1 VPKNIKEVMNASAE
15 QIASDLAKVVRGDVF
30 ADILHRAAYSTD
42 ASIYRIIPA
51 CVIAPHDRGDVAAAV
66 KYAGAQDIPI
76 VARGAGTGLAGE
88 SLCSGI
94 VFDMTRYMNKIIDV
108 RNGGKTVVC
117 ETGVVLDD
125 LNKCLAEFGR
135 KIGPD
140 PSSANRAVIGGCVA
154 NNSTGAHSLEYGFV
168 ADYVESIEAVLAD
181 GSAVEFKNDFDPEQA
196 TDDRVAWI
204 ASECLSVLS
213 DKEAVINKAQPKS
226 RRNRSGYNIAGI
238 CHNGRIDLA
247 RLLAGSEGTLAI
259 FTKITL
265 RTVEIPAAKGLLQ
278 LEFDCFEKMA
288 QAVPIIV
295 DNGASACELMDKNL
309 IDMAF
314 EALPEYRDVLP
325 AGAAAVLLV
334 EHTGQTQEQVKEK
347 IEKTDRLLGATASG
361 RTIFL
366 EPKAQERLWKS
377 RNDAG
382 PLVHR
387 KRGNKHPT
395 EFIEDTSVENTR
407 LVEYISGLQ
416 EIGKRYDIE
425 MCFYGHAGDG
435 LLHVRPY
442 LDLSDPAE
450 VEKMRAIANDAFSL
464 AWSLGGSISGE
475 HAEGLIR
482 AAFVRGQYGN
492 EYYELL
498 CKIKN
503 IFDPDGLMNPG
514 KIINPDADV
523 MVKNLRA
530 EYKVLPERVKTDLL
544 FEKDE
549 LAAKLEQCY
558 GCGLCRSCEPDLRM
572 CPVFRA
578 MGEELGSSR
587 AKINILHLWAT
598 GQLDEKDFES
608 PEFRKFLDLCVNCK
622 ACLMQCP
629 SGVDVSELMTA
640 VRAQYVKRRGLRRTE
655 LVLSH
660 NRYLSIL
667 GSIFSPVSNFVMRLP
682 VFNWLLEK
690 FTGMDK
696 RRSMPKFRHRS
707 FIKAGRKYLA
717 ASEPIDKPIDKVA
730 YFVDTY
736 ANYND
741 HELGFAVL
749 DVLRANEIEV
759 ILPKQLPAPLPA
771 IVYGDFK
778 TARKDLIYSVKHL
791 AKAVRDG
798 YKIICSEPS
807 AALCLKQELR
817 HFVAGP
823 DAELVS
829 ENTYELM
836 NYLFGLFKQNKLKA
850 IDESGK
856 LRLLRR
862 YAPRNDNKENA
873 PCNDTTAQFVYHLP
887 CHLCAVG
894 DEGASIRLLQEHC
907 SVNVVDLAAGCCGLA
922 GTFGM
927 QKKNYELSSQISESL
942 KEALEKSPTKN
953 VLTECAACKMQIE
966 HISDCVVGHPI
977 KVIAGAYKVL
987 K

>member
-1 VPKNIKEVMNASAE
+1 VRKDIEEPMSPVRNKNPRLGKKKISNGVSEGPE

-42 ASIYRIIPA
+42 ASIYRIVPK
-51 CVIAPHDRGDVAAAV
+51 CVVAPRDIGDVTAV
-66 KYAGAQDIPI
+66 VEYARAKAIPV
-76 VARGAGTGLAGE
+76 VARGAGSGLAGE

-108 RNGGKTVVC
+108 RDGGKTVVC
-117 ETGVVLDD
+117 EPGVVLDD
-125 LNKCLAEFGR
+125 LNKHLAKFGR

-140 PSSANRAVIGGCVA
+140 PSSANWAVVGGCVA
-154 NNSTGAHSLEYGFV
+154 NNSTGAHSLEYGFI
-168 ADYVESIEAVLAD
+168 ADYVESLEAVLAD
-181 GSAVEFKNDFDPEQA
+181 GSVVEFKNDFDPDKTQY
-196 TDDRVAWI
+196 DKI
-204 ASECLSVLS
+204 ALIAKECLSVLA
-213 DKEAVINKAQPKS
+213 DKEAAINKALPKS

-247 RLLAGSEGTLAI
+247 RLLTGSEGTLAI
-259 FTKITL
+259 FTKLTL
-265 RTVEIPAAKGLLQ
+265 RTVVAPAAKGLLQ
-278 LEFDCFEKMA
+278 LEFDTLEKMA

-295 DNGASACELMDKNL
+295 DNGASACELMDKTL

-334 EHTGQTQEQVKEK
+334 EHTGKTQEQVKEK
-347 IEKTDRLLGATASG
+347 IEKTNRLLGTIASG
-361 RTIFL
+361 RSIFL

-377 RNDAG
+377 RKDAG

-395 EFIEDTSVENTR
+395 EFMEDTSVENTR
-407 LVEYISGLQ
+407 LGEYISGLQ
-416 EIGKRYDIE
+416 EIGKRYDVT

-435 LLHVRPY
+435 ELHVRPC

-450 VEKMRAIANDAFSL
+450 VEKMRAMANDVFSL
-464 AWSLGGSISGE
+464 VWSLGGTISGE
-475 HAEGLIR
+475 HADGLAR
-482 AAFVRGQYGN
+482 AAFVRAQYGD

-503 IFDPDGLMNPG
+503 IFDPNGLMNPG
-514 KIINPDADV
+514 KKINSDADI

-544 FEKDE
+544 FGEGE
-549 LAAKLEQCY
+549 LAAELEQCY

-587 AKINILHLWAT
+587 AKVNILHFWAT
-598 GQLDEKDFES
+598 GQLEERDFES

-622 ACLMQCP
+622 ACLLQCP
-629 SGVDVSELMTA
+629 SGIDVSKLMIA
-640 VRAQYVKRRGLRRTE
+640 ARAQYVKRMGLQRAE

-660 NRYLSIL
+660 NRCLSMF
-667 GSIFSPVSNFVMRLP
+667 GSVFAPISNFVMRLA
-682 VFNWLLEK
+682 VFKLLLEK
-690 FTGMDK
+690 FTGIDK
-696 RRSMPKFRHRS
+696 RRGTPEFKHGS
-707 FIKAGRKYLA
+707 FLKAGRKYLA
-717 ASEPIDKPIDKVA
+717 ARGPLKKPIDKVA

-736 ANYND
+736 VNYKD

-749 DVLRANEIEV
+749 DVLRTNGIEV
-759 ILPKQLPAPLPA
+759 VLPKQLSAPLPA
-771 IVYGDFK
+771 IVYGDVK
-778 TARKDLIYSVKHL
+778 TARKDLAYNVKYL
-791 AKAVRDG
+791 AEAVRDG

-807 AALCLKQELR
+807 AALYLKQELR

-823 DAELVS
+823 DARLVS

-836 NYLFGLFKQNKLKA
+836 NYLLDLLEQKKLKA
-850 IDESGK
+850 PTKSITKD
-856 LRLLRR
+856 
-862 YAPRNDNKENA
+862 
-873 PCNDTTAQFVYHLP
+873 FVYHSP

-894 DEGASIRLLQEHC
+894 DETASIRLLQELC
-907 SVNVVDLAAGCCGLA
+907 GVKVVDLKAGCCGLA

-927 QKKNYELSSQISESL
+927 QKKNYELSSKISESL
-942 KEALEKSPTKN
+942 KAALESTPVKN

-966 HISDCVVGHPI
+966 HLSDCTVSHPI
-977 KVIAGAYKVL
+977 KILAESYGV
-987 K
+987 